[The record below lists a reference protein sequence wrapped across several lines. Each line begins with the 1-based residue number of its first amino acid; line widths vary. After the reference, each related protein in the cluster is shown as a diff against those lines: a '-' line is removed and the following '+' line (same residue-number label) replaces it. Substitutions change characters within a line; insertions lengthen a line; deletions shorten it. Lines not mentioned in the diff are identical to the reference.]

1 MNRPLVYL
9 ACPYSHD
16 DASVREM
23 RFHAANVAVGEL
35 MKVRGEIVFSP
46 ISHSHPIAKAVGL
59 PGDWQWWQQWDRAF
73 LSVSSKLYV
82 LMIPGW
88 NTSTGVLAEIKIAQE
103 MGLPIEYLDGSKI
116 QKP

>member
-23 RFHAANVAVGEL
+23 RFHAANVTASEL
-35 MKVRGEIVFSP
+35 MMGREEIVFSP
-46 ISHSHPIAKAVGL
+46 VSHSHPIAEDVGL
-59 PGDWQWWQQWDRAF
+59 PGDWQWWEKYDRAF

-82 LMIPGW
+82 LQISGW
-88 NTSTGVLAEIKIAQE
+88 NTSTGVVNEIKMAQE
-103 MGLPIEYLDGSKI
+103 MGIPIEYLDGSKI
-116 QKP
+116 Q